1 MQMSFLKFIFKYYC
15 NISSYSILENFLK
28 EQFFEPTENFYP
40 LTFLKFWSECGI
52 RQHLEA
58 FKAFEL
64 NMILEAFRCSIKLN
78 SYLNF
83 YTNLGQDSTD

>member
-1 MQMSFLKFIFKYYC
+1 M
-15 NISSYSILENFLK
+15 SYSILEIFLK
-28 EQFFEPTENFYP
+28 EQFLSHQKIFYS
-40 LTFLKFWSECGI
+40 LTFLKFWSECSI